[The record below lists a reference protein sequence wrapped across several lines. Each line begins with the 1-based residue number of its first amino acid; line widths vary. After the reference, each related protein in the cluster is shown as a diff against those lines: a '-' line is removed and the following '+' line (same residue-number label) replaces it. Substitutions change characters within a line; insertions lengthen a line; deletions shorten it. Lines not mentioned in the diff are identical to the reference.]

1 MFTRPGITCTL
12 HMVPIGPLPLR
23 IVPMDFPTW
32 AAWPSAGCIATSL
45 RRNTGNLGI
54 AVSAPQPATNSLGK
68 RVKKLG
74 SKSQFSSSFNISQVM
89 LLKSKHGYPMLLDF
103 WLKTP
108 WNIHSTVL
116 RRWHRSLSSGRELWG
131 LKKGV
136 FNVGFVQ
143 KSKPNANHGA
153 GKIYIYI

>member
-1 MFTRPGITCTL
+1 
-12 HMVPIGPLPLR
+12 
-23 IVPMDFPTW
+23 
-32 AAWPSAGCIATSL
+32 
-45 RRNTGNLGI
+45 
-54 AVSAPQPATNSLGK
+54 
-68 RVKKLG
+68 VKKLG

-153 GKIYIYI
+153 GNTYIYIGNIWGSVNVHIIPIINVGLYQHLP